1 MRRLAI
7 AVVTLISTVAV
18 SATAQDN
25 RIERSGLPRD
35 VAREASRLYNE
46 SAALRSNG
54 RVEIDEDRTVDGDVA
69 VLNGPVWISGRVRGR
84 VLAINSDVVLRPSA
98 RIDGD
103 LLVVGGEVE
112 GRHAAF
118 VGGEIRIYRQHLQYE
133 RDGEFIR
140 PTRSTTTDNETGWWR
155 RWERSQYNTSSKL
168 FVAAGAY
175 NRVEGLPIVVGPQ
188 IQHRAS
194 WGTAKLSAH
203 ALVRTETSFNGQQDD
218 VGHDVNGE
226 LRFGRRGGV
235 LVGAHAYNAMEP
247 TEQWQ
252 LTRGEAS
259 LAAFLLRRDYRDY
272 YERRGGRVRAG
283 LFGAVRKGAD
293 LTASYGEEVWSSRVA
308 QSPWSLFNQR
318 NAWRANPA
326 FDLGRLHLLNSTLR
340 LDTRNDADS
349 PWSGW
354 YILTD
359 LEHGWGDM
367 TQLAARS
374 DPLTAASLQPTIQYA
389 RAFMDFRRY
398 NRISPDAQ
406 LNFRV
411 VVGGWMNGDPL
422 PLQRRFA
429 LDGPGGLPGYD
440 FRTMNGVNMLTCTN
454 AAGVVAAGQ
463 PGQCDRMALAQVEYR
478 GDLHFDLFTDWED
491 DHYMRSH
498 SDGVW
503 VFFADAGRG
512 WLVGTPTP
520 GDELTFDRNKF
531 PKFSTFKTDLGLGL
545 DFDVIGLYAAKAMAA
560 PKEPANFFVRIR
572 HRF

>member
-1 MRRLAI
+1 MRRLSL
-7 AVVTLISTVAV
+7 AVLALISGVAGQ
-18 SATAQDN
+18 ATAQDN

-46 SAALRSNG
+46 SAALRTNG
-54 RVEIDEDRTVDGDVA
+54 RIEIDEDRTIDGDVA

-118 VGGEIRIYRQHLQYE
+118 VGGEIRIYRQQLQYE

-140 PTRSTTTDNETGWWR
+140 PVRSTTSDETGWWR
-155 RWERSQYNTSSKL
+155 RWERSQYQTSSKL

-188 IQHRAS
+188 IQHSAT
-194 WGTAKLSAH
+194 WGSVKVNAH
-203 ALVRTETSFNGQQDD
+203 AIVSTETSFNGEQDD
-218 VGHDVNGE
+218 VGHNVNGE
-226 LRFGRRGGV
+226 LRLGRRGGV

-259 LAAFLLRRDYRDY
+259 IAAFVLRRDYRDY

-283 LFGAVRKGAD
+283 LFGPSRRGAE

-308 QSPWSLFNQR
+308 EAPWSLFYRSNS
-318 NAWRANPA
+318 WRPNPA
-326 FDLGRLHLLNSTLR
+326 FDDGRLHMLNSTLR
-340 LDTRNDADS
+340 FDTRNDVDS

-354 YILTD
+354 YILAD
-359 LEHGWGDM
+359 LENGWGNIS
-367 TQLAARS
+367 QFAPRS
-374 DPLTAASLQPTIQYA
+374 DPLTTPAGPARTEYS
-389 RAFMDFRRY
+389 RAFVDFRRY

-411 VVGGWMNGDPL
+411 VVGGWMNGDAL

-440 FRTMNGVNMLTCTN
+440 FRTTNGLNLLTCTN
-454 AAGVVAAGQ
+454 GAVAPAAGH
-463 PGQCDRMALAQVEYR
+463 PGQCDRMALAQIEYR
-478 GDLHFDLFTDWED
+478 GDLHFDIFTDWED

-512 WLVGTPTP
+512 WLVGTPTA
-520 GDELTFDRNKF
+520 GDDLTFDRNKL
-531 PKFSTFKTDLGLGL
+531 PKLSTFKTDLGIGL
-545 DFDVIGLYAAKAMAA
+545 DFDIIGVYAAKAMAA

>member
-7 AVVTLISTVAV
+7 AVATLISTTAV
-18 SATAQDN
+18 SGTAQDN

-84 VLAINSDVVLRPSA
+84 VLAINSDVVLKPSA

-118 VGGEIRIYRQHLQYE
+118 VGGEIRIYRQQLQYE

-140 PTRSTTTDNETGWWR
+140 PVRTTTSDETGWWR
-155 RWERSQYNTSSKL
+155 RWERSQYHTSSKL

-188 IQHRAS
+188 IQHSAT
-194 WGTAKLSAH
+194 WGTLKIQAH
-203 ALVRTETSFNGQQDD
+203 AIVRTETSFNGEQDD
-218 VGHDVNGE
+218 VGHNVNGE
-226 LRFGRRGGV
+226 LRLGRREGI
-235 LVGAHAYNAMEP
+235 LVGAQAYNAMEP
-247 TEQWQ
+247 TEQWG

-259 LAAFLLRRDYRDY
+259 LAAFVLRRDYRDY

-283 LFGAVRKGAD
+283 LFGAGRKGAD
-293 LTASYGEEVWSSRVA
+293 LTASYGEEVWSSRVEQA
-308 QSPWSLFNQR
+308 PWSLFYR
-318 NAWRANPA
+318 SNAWRPNPA
-326 FDLGRLHLLNSTLR
+326 FDDGRLHLLNSTLR
-340 LDTRNDADS
+340 LDTRNDIDS

-354 YILTD
+354 YVLAD
-359 LEHGWGDM
+359 LEHGWGDIS
-367 TQLAARS
+367 QYAARS
-374 DPLTAASLQPTIQYA
+374 DPLTAPAAAPIQYA

-429 LDGPGGLPGYD
+429 VGGPGALPGYD
-440 FRTMNGVNMLTCTN
+440 FRTTNGVNLLTCTN
-454 AAGVVAAGQ
+454 GTVSLASGH
-463 PGQCDRMALAQVEYR
+463 PGQCDRMALAQIEYR
-478 GDLHFDLFTDWED
+478 GDLHFDIFTDWED

-512 WLVGTPTP
+512 WLVGTPAV
-520 GDELTFDRNKF
+520 GDELTFDRNKL
-531 PKFSTFKTDLGLGL
+531 PKLSTFKTDLGIGL
-545 DFDVIGLYAAKAMAA
+545 DFDIIGLYAAKAMAA

>member
-1 MRRLAI
+1 
-7 AVVTLISTVAV
+7 
-18 SATAQDN
+18 
-25 RIERSGLPRD
+25 
-35 VAREASRLYNE
+35 
-46 SAALRSNG
+46 
-54 RVEIDEDRTVDGDVA
+54 VDGDVV
-69 VLNGPVWISGRVRGR
+69 VLNGPVSIGGRVRGR

-118 VGGEIRIYRQHLQYE
+118 IGGEIRIYRQQLQYE

-140 PTRSTTTDNETGWWR
+140 PVRSTESDETGWWR
-155 RWERSQYNTSSKL
+155 RWERSQYATSSKL

-188 IQHRAS
+188 IQHNAT

-203 ALVRTETSFNGQQDD
+203 AIVRTETSFNGEQDD
-218 VGHDVNGE
+218 IGHNVNGE
-226 LRFGRRGGV
+226 LRLGRREGL
-235 LVGAHAYNAMEP
+235 LVGAHAYNSMEP

-259 LAAFLLRRDYRDY
+259 LAAFVLRRDYRDY
-272 YERRGGRVRAG
+272 YERRGGRVRGGVFG
-283 LFGAVRKGAD
+283 LGRGAD

-308 QSPWSLFNQR
+308 EAPWSLFYR
-318 NAWRANPA
+318 SNAWRPNPA
-326 FDLGRLHLLNSTLR
+326 FDDGRLHKVNGTLR
-340 LDTRNDADS
+340 VDTRNDVDS

-354 YILTD
+354 YILTVF
-359 LEHGWGDM
+359 EHGWGDIS
-367 TQLAARS
+367 QFAPRS
-374 DPLTAASLQPTIQYA
+374 DPVTAPAPAEIQYA

-411 VVGGWMNGDPL
+411 VLGGWMNGDPL

-429 LDGPGGLPGYD
+429 VDGPGGLPGYD
-440 FRTMNGVNMLTCTN
+440 FRTTNGVNLLTCTN
-454 AAGVVAAGQ
+454 GAVALAPGH
-463 PGQCDRMALAQVEYR
+463 PGQCDRMALASVEYR

-512 WLVGTPTP
+512 WLVGTPAT
-520 GDELTFDRNKF
+520 GDELTLDRSKL
-531 PKFSTFKTDLGLGL
+531 PKLSTFKSNLGLGL
-545 DFDVIGLYAAKAMAA
+545 DFDIIGLYAAKAMAA

>member
-7 AVVTLISTVAV
+7 ALVALISTAV
-18 SATAQDN
+18 EGGAQDN
-25 RIERSGLPRD
+25 RVERSGLPRD
-35 VAREASRLYNE
+35 VAREATRLYNE
-46 SAALRSNG
+46 SAALRRDD
-54 RVEIDEDRTVDGDVA
+54 RVIIDEDRVIEGDVA
-69 VLNGPVWISGRVRGR
+69 VLNGPVHIAGRVRGR

-118 VGGEIRIYRQHLQYE
+118 IGGEIRIYRQRLQYE
-133 RDGEFIR
+133 RDGDYIR
-140 PTRSTTTDNETGWWR
+140 ARTTTTLADETGWWR
-155 RWERSQYNTSSKL
+155 RWERTQYNTSSKL

-188 IQHRAS
+188 IQNS
-194 WGTAKLSAH
+194 GPWGSLKINAH
-203 ALVRTETSFNGQQDD
+203 AIVRTETSFNGETDD

-226 LRFGRRGGV
+226 LRFGRRGGF
-235 LVGAHAYNAMEP
+235 LVGGRAYNSMAP
-247 TEQWQ
+247 TEEWQ

-259 LAAFLLRRDYRDY
+259 LAAFVLRRDYRDY

-283 LFGAVRKGAD
+283 VFGFGRRGMD
-293 LTASYGEEVWSSRVA
+293 LSASYGEEVWSSRTA
-308 QSPWSLFNQR
+308 QAPWSLFNR
-318 NAWRANPA
+318 GVAWRANPT
-326 FDLGRLHLLNSTLR
+326 FDDTRMHMLNSTLR
-340 LDTRNDADS
+340 IDTRNNVDD

-354 YILTD
+354 YVLAD
-359 LEHGWGDM
+359 LEHGWGDVS
-367 TQLAARS
+367 QYAPRS
-374 DPLTAASLQPTIQYA
+374 DPVAAGGPATIQYA
-389 RAFMDFRRY
+389 RTFIDFRRY

-411 VVGGWMNGDPL
+411 VLGGWMNGDPL

-429 LDGPGGLPGYD
+429 LDGPGAMPGYD
-440 FRTMNGVNMLTCTN
+440 FRTTTSTNLLTCTTGG
-454 AAGVVAAGQ
+454 AAVVAAGV
-463 PGQCDRMALAQVEYR
+463 PGQCDRMALASVEYR
-478 GDLHFDLFTDWED
+478 GDLHFDLFTDWDD

-512 WLVGTPTP
+512 WLVGTPTV
-520 GDELTFDRNKF
+520 GDDLTLDRNKL
-531 PKFSTFKTDLGLGL
+531 PKLSTFKTDLGIGL
-545 DFDVIGLYAAKAMAA
+545 DFDVIGLYAAKAMTS